1 MDAEES
7 LYEIN
12 RQIKSTLTEL
22 LNCEGIKEDKA
33 ARTWV
38 QERLMGAELELRR
51 QRRRRSSGIHGEAL
65 RAFGDCSGWVAGY
78 ERG

>member
-1 MDAEES
+1 MDVEES

-22 LNCEGIKEDKA
+22 LNCEGVKEDKA
-33 ARTWV
+33 KRTWV

-51 QRRRRSSGIHGEAL
+51 QRRRRSSGIHGDAL
-65 RAFGDCSGWVAGY
+65 RSFGECSGWGASF